1 MGVVPANNL
10 VQQTTNADFF
20 FLNAVVTLKF
30 NFLIK
35 SVVYRRLLLLT
46 KALCVIVINRSTAC
60 CQYQ

>member
-1 MGVVPANNL
+1 MRVVPANNL

-46 KALCVIVINRSTAC
+46 KALL
-60 CQYQ
+60 